1 VHKRAGTEL
10 LLSDLPR
17 RVLRREGGAPGGP
30 PAAATG
36 GGDATVN
43 AQAVARAIGERR
55 FDLRRAVGD
64 LERAALEAA
73 LAAAGG
79 SAAGAARLLG
89 RVGRGGAHDPGG
101 TVRAMM
107 RRLGVAGG
115 AGEPRAGSRVS
126 RGARRRSRRR
136 R

>member
-1 VHKRAGTEL
+1 MIFEALVRKRAGDEL

-17 RVLRREGGAPGGP
+17 RVLRREGGAAGG

-36 GGDATVN
+36 AGDATVN
-43 AQAVARAIGERR
+43 AQVVARAIAERR

-79 SAAGAARLLG
+79 KRGGRGALARRASDAAAR
-89 RVGRGGAHDPGG
+89 
-101 TVRAMM
+101 TI
-107 RRLGVAGG
+107 
-115 AGEPRAGSRVS
+115 RAGPC
-126 RGARRRSRRR
+126 AP
-136 R
+136 